1 MVTNQ
6 NKYQNRKRVIMK
18 KLRKLKNLKK
28 KVCPASKQPVGLNG
42 IPKTQKF
49 EHPRDATYTYN
60 AV

>member
-1 MVTNQ
+1 
-6 NKYQNRKRVIMK
+6 MK

-28 KVCPASKQPVGLNG
+28 VCPASKQPLGLNG
-42 IPKTQKF
+42 IPKTHKF

>member
-28 KVCPASKQPVGLNG
+28 VCPASKQPLGLNG
-42 IPKTQKF
+42 IPKTHKF